1 MITKQELIEFEKDIE
16 KCFLDKQIKAPIHL
30 SDHNEDQVIWI
41 FEHLYKSQSDWIF
54 STWRNHLH
62 ILCAGADP
70 AWVKREILRGNS
82 MGLCSKNP
90 KLVTSAIVG
99 GILPQA
105 VGVAAALK
113 RSGEKNSVL
122 CLLGDMA
129 GSIGTFH
136 EAHKYSVCKDLPIT
150 FVIEDNGVSVGSKTE
165 DCWGKDFWFSTERN
179 FRPRSEPCM
188 PFQLDSKTWY
198 YRYEKS
204 TFPHVGVLDFV
215 TF

>member
-1 MITKQELIEFEKDIE
+1 MITKEELIDFEKDIE
-16 KCFLDKQIKAPIHL
+16 RCFLNKQIKAPIHL

-41 FEHLYKSQSDWIF
+41 FEHLYNKNDYIF

-62 ILCAGADP
+62 ILCAGGNP
-70 AWVKREILRGNS
+70 EWVKTEILKGHS
-82 MGLCSKNP
+82 MGLCSSDP
-90 KLVTSAIVG
+90 KLITSAIVG

-113 RSGEKNSVL
+113 RKNEKQRVL

-129 GSIGTFH
+129 GSIGSFH
-136 EAHKYSVCKDLPIT
+136 EANKYAVSHELPIT

-165 DCWGKDFWFSTERN
+165 DCWGKDFWFSTVGN
-179 FRPRSEPCM
+179 FKPKSEPCM
-188 PFQLDSKTWY
+188 PIQLDSHTWY
-198 YRYEKS
+198 YRYDKS
-204 TFPHVGVLDFV
+204 TFPHVGAGSFV